1 MEIMDKKSVKKLVNS
16 ILELNPSF
24 CCVGLIDNVEN
35 TILSKMNESKNK
47 LITNTEEEG
56 FAADLQ
62 AIKIIQDR
70 LNKKFGVAMFSHV
83 IREKI
88 QELIYNI
95 DNITIYVTCESNV
108 DHNTIVE
115 ISRLINDTIN
125 ECEKIRI
132 PISK

>member
-1 MEIMDKKSVKKLVNS
+1 MEITDKKSVKKLVNS
-16 ILELNPSF
+16 ILELNHSF
-24 CCVGLIDNVEN
+24 RCVGLIDNVEN
-35 TILSKMNESKNK
+35 TILSKTNESKNM

-70 LNKKFGVAMFSHV
+70 LNKKFGVAIFSHV

-115 ISRLINDTIN
+115 ISRLINDTISEN
-125 ECEKIRI
+125 EKIRI
-132 PISK
+132 LN